1 MTSPKSQFFFFSKKP
16 LLFSQSLANLP
27 NFRLPASISTKFWET
42 SNGFFKI
49 KKWLKHMH
57 CLFFFY
63 LFSKPRN
70 TLKFRSSKSWDVLKF
85 LALKPR
91 ARTYSLNWHPWWLIP
106 NTTSKMLKGQKT
118 KSKLFF
124 FLTIFL
130 LSEPFFGILAYC
142 WTPLSHVSS
151 SRELASTGGLIR

>member
-1 MTSPKSQFFFFSKKP
+1 MIKKKLFWAIFTIALDSTQQWHLQRANFFFSKKP

-91 ARTYSLNWHPWWLIP
+91 APIVSIGTPDDWYLIQP
-106 NTTSKMLKGQKT
+106 QRCSKGKKP
-118 KSKLFF
+118 KANFF
-124 FLTIFL
+124 FWQFFFSPNPFL
-130 LSEPFFGILAYC
+130 ES
-142 WTPLSHVSS
+142 
-151 SRELASTGGLIR
+151 